1 MNQTKTKTKTKI
13 KAQARFDTRLSRS
26 QKELFEKAARI
37 KGFKSLSEFV
47 IHTTQEAAML
57 IIEREKMILITEAD
71 KKVFFE
77 AIIDPPKPNKALVQA
92 SKEYLKLISAK

>member
-1 MNQTKTKTKTKI
+1 MNNTKSRSKI
-13 KAQARFDTRLSRS
+13 KAQARFDARLSRS

-57 IIEREKMILITEAD
+57 IIEREKTLLVTEAD
-71 KKVFFE
+71 KKAFFE

-92 SKEYLKLISAK
+92 SREYLKLVEAK